1 MPLPIWPAPTM
12 PILRMVIASVRSLR
26 LRSLGRSLTSTIL
39 AYLRY
44 PEPYLVISGRGFR
57 SALDFVELTGEL
69 RQRRIEIR
77 HQSIIG
83 DLKDRRFL
91 ILVDRDDDFR
101 IFHAGEMLNGTRYA
115 DGDIKVR
122 RHHFAGLANLPIV
135 RRVAGIDRGAR
146 GADRG
151 AELIRHRLYIFG
163 EVVAALH
170 RPAAGNDDLGRGQ
183 FRPLRFRQLL
193 ADEAGNA
200 RIGRGGSGLDG
211 CRTALDAGLAC
222 RRPYRDHF
230 LGIVRAHG

>member
-39 AYLRY
+39 AYLGY
-44 PEPYLVISGRGFR
+44 PEPHLVIAVRPR
-57 SALDFVELTGEL
+57 SAFDFVELAGEL
-69 RQRRIEIR
+69 RQRGIEIR
-77 HQSIIG
+77 HQSIIR

-91 ILVDRDDDFR
+91 ILVDGDDDFR
-101 IFHAGEMLNGTRYA
+101 ILHAGEMLNGARYA

-122 RHHFAGLANLPIV
+122 RHHLAGLADLPV
-135 RRVAGIDRGAR
+135 VGRVSGVDRGAR

-151 AELIRHRLYIFG
+151 AELVRHRLYIFG

-183 FRPLRFRQLL
+183 FRPLRLRQLL

-200 RIGRGGSGLDG
+200 RIGGSGS
-211 CRTALDAGLAC
+211 R
-222 RRPYRDHF
+222 
-230 LGIVRAHG
+230 